1 MPVYLIYLLIF
12 FVVPSLVLGLIY
24 KKEILKYKR
33 TILWSLVFVYTV
45 GWFWDWLSYKTGVW
59 RYDSAQT
66 LGIWISGISIEE
78 FIGFYIFGTLLI
90 VFTIIAIRKKIY
102 VR

>member
-1 MPVYLIYLLIF
+1 MPIYLIYLLIF
-12 FVVPSLVLGLIY
+12 FVIPSLVLGLIY
-24 KKEILKYKR
+24 RKEITKYKR
-33 TILWSLVFVYTV
+33 TIFWSFVFVYTI

-59 RYDSAQT
+59 RYDSAPT
-66 LGIWISGISIEE
+66 LGIWLSGISIEE

-90 VFTIIAIRKKIY
+90 IFTIITLIKKLY